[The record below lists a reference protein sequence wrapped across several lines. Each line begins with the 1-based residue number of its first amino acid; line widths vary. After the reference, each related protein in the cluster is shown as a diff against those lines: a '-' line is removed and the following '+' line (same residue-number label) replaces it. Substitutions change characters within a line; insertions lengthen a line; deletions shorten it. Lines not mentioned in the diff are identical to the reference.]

1 MQIGNENEM
10 IPVDGK
16 WRGEI
21 DRLIEREWAG
31 PMVATNGV
39 LHDTSQ
45 AEGFVFLSS
54 GQLAGYLL
62 YCLENGECEVLVL
75 HSLAENQGVGS
86 ALLGL
91 AAQKAREIGCGRLWL
106 VTTNDNVRAIRF
118 YQRFGME
125 LKAVRIGAM
134 DQARASLKPSI
145 PPVGMDGIPI
155 RHEFEFEMLL

>member
-1 MQIGNENEM
+1 MGNRADDI
-10 IPVDGK
+10 IPVDGE
-16 WRGEI
+16 WRAEI

-39 LHDTSQ
+39 LHNTSQ

-62 YCLENGECEVLVL
+62 YCLEKGECEVLVL
-75 HSLAENQGVGS
+75 HSLAENRGVGS
-86 ALLGL
+86 ALLRS
-91 AAQKAREIGCGRLWL
+91 AVQKAKQSGCGRLWL
-106 VTTNDNVRAIRF
+106 VTTNDNVRAVRF

-145 PPVGMDGIPI
+145 PLIGIDGIPI
-155 RHEFEFEMLL
+155 KHEFEFEMIL

>member
-1 MQIGNENEM
+1 MENRADEI
-10 IPVDGK
+10 IPVDGE
-16 WRGEI
+16 WRAEI

-39 LHDTSQ
+39 LHNTSQ

-62 YCLENGECEVLVL
+62 YCLEKGECEVLVL
-75 HSLAENQGVGS
+75 HSLAENRGVGS
-86 ALLGL
+86 ALLRS
-91 AAQKAREIGCGRLWL
+91 AVQKAKQGGCGRLWL

-125 LKAVRIGAM
+125 LKTVRIGAM
-134 DQARASLKPSI
+134 NQARASLKPSI
-145 PPVGMDGIPI
+145 PLIGIDGIPI
-155 RHEFEFEMLL
+155 KHEFEFEMIL

>member
-1 MQIGNENEM
+1 MEPEDEIV
-10 IPVDGK
+10 PLDGK

-21 DRLIEREWAG
+21 DRLIRREWAG

-39 LHDTSQ
+39 LHNTSQ

-54 GQLAGYLL
+54 GKLAGYLL

-75 HSLAENQGVGS
+75 HSLAENRGVGS
-86 ALLGL
+86 ALLR
-91 AAQKAREIGCGRLWL
+91 AAAEKAKQSGCGRLWL
-106 VTTNDNVRAIRF
+106 VTTNDNVHAIRF

-145 PPVGMDGIPI
+145 PLVGMDGIPI
-155 RHEFEFEMLL
+155 RHEFEFEMIL

>member
-1 MQIGNENEM
+1 MGNRADE
-10 IPVDGK
+10 IISVDSE
-16 WRGEI
+16 WRAEI

-39 LHDTSQ
+39 LHNTSQ

-62 YCLENGECEVLVL
+62 YCLEKGECEVLVL
-75 HSLAENQGVGS
+75 HSLAENRGVGS
-86 ALLGL
+86 ALLRS
-91 AAQKAREIGCGRLWL
+91 AVQKAKQGGCGRLWL
-106 VTTNDNVRAIRF
+106 VTTNDNVRAVRF

-145 PPVGMDGIPI
+145 PLIGSDGIPI
-155 RHEFEFEMLL
+155 KHEFEFEMIL

>member
-1 MQIGNENEM
+1 MGNRADE
-10 IPVDGK
+10 IISVDSE
-16 WRGEI
+16 WRAEI

-39 LHDTSQ
+39 LHNTSQ

-62 YCLENGECEVLVL
+62 YCLEKGECEVLVL
-75 HSLAENQGVGS
+75 HSLAENRGVGS
-86 ALLGL
+86 ALLRSVV
-91 AAQKAREIGCGRLWL
+91 QKAKQGGCGRLWL
-106 VTTNDNVRAIRF
+106 VTTNDNVRAVRF

-145 PPVGMDGIPI
+145 PLIGSDGIPI
-155 RHEFEFEMLL
+155 KHEFEFEMIL

>member
-1 MQIGNENEM
+1 MEPGDEIV
-10 IPVDGK
+10 PLDGE

-21 DRLIEREWAG
+21 DRLIRREWAG

-39 LHDTSQ
+39 LHNTSQ

-54 GQLAGYLL
+54 GKLAGYLL

-75 HSLAENQGVGS
+75 HSLAENRGIGS
-86 ALLGL
+86 ALLR
-91 AAQKAREIGCGRLWL
+91 AAAEKAKQSGCGRLWL
-106 VTTNDNVRAIRF
+106 VTTNDNVHAIRF

-145 PPVGMDGIPI
+145 PLVGMDEIPI
-155 RHEFEFEMLL
+155 RHEFEFEMIL

>member
-1 MQIGNENEM
+1 MKSEDEI
-10 IPVDGK
+10 ISLDGK
-16 WRGEI
+16 WREEI
-21 DRLIEREWAG
+21 NRLIEREWAG

-39 LHDTSQ
+39 LHNTSQ

-54 GQLAGYLL
+54 GKLAGYLL

-75 HSLAENQGVGS
+75 HSLAENRGVGS
-86 ALLGL
+86 ALLR
-91 AAQKAREIGCGRLWL
+91 AAAEKAKQSGCGRLWL
-106 VTTNDNVRAIRF
+106 VTTNDNVHAIRF

-145 PPVGMDGIPI
+145 PLVGMDGIPI
-155 RHEFEFEMLL
+155 RHEFEFEMIL

>member
-1 MQIGNENEM
+1 MGNRADEI
-10 IPVDGK
+10 IPVDSE
-16 WRGEI
+16 WRAEI

-39 LHDTSQ
+39 LHNTSQ

-62 YCLENGECEVLVL
+62 YCLEKGECEVLVL
-75 HSLAENQGVGS
+75 HSLAENRGVGS
-86 ALLGL
+86 ALLRS
-91 AAQKAREIGCGRLWL
+91 AVQKAKQGGCGRIWL
-106 VTTNDNVRAIRF
+106 VTTNDNVRAVRF
-118 YQRFGME
+118 YQRFGVE

-145 PPVGMDGIPI
+145 PLIGSDGIPI
-155 RHEFEFEMLL
+155 KHEFEFEMIL

>member
-1 MQIGNENEM
+1 MGNRADDI
-10 IPVDGK
+10 IPVDGE
-16 WRGEI
+16 WRAEI

-39 LHDTSQ
+39 LHNTSQ

-62 YCLENGECEVLVL
+62 YCLEKGECEVLVL
-75 HSLAENQGVGS
+75 HSLAENRGVGS
-86 ALLGL
+86 ALLRS
-91 AAQKAREIGCGRLWL
+91 AVQKAKQGGCGRLWL
-106 VTTNDNVRAIRF
+106 VTTNDNVRAVRF

-145 PPVGMDGIPI
+145 PLIGSDGIPI
-155 RHEFEFEMLL
+155 KHEFEFEMIL

>member
-1 MQIGNENEM
+1 MGNRADEI
-10 IPVDGK
+10 IPVDSE
-16 WRGEI
+16 WRAEI

-39 LHDTSQ
+39 LHNTSQ

-62 YCLENGECEVLVL
+62 YCLEKGECEVLVL
-75 HSLAENQGVGS
+75 HSLAKNRGVGS
-86 ALLGL
+86 ALLRS
-91 AAQKAREIGCGRLWL
+91 AVQKAKQGGCGRLWL
-106 VTTNDNVRAIRF
+106 VTTNDNVRAVRF

-145 PPVGMDGIPI
+145 PLIGSDGIPI
-155 RHEFEFEMLL
+155 KHEFEFEMIL

>member
-1 MQIGNENEM
+1 MESEDEIV
-10 IPVDGK
+10 PLDGK

-21 DRLIEREWAG
+21 DRLIRREWAG

-39 LHDTSQ
+39 LHNTSQ
-45 AEGFVFLSS
+45 AEGFVFLAS
-54 GQLAGYLL
+54 GKLAGYLL

-75 HSLAENQGVGS
+75 HSLAENRGVGS
-86 ALLGL
+86 ALLR
-91 AAQKAREIGCGRLWL
+91 AAAEKAKQSGCGRLWL
-106 VTTNDNVRAIRF
+106 VTTNDNVHAIRF

-145 PPVGMDGIPI
+145 PLVGMDGIPI
-155 RHEFEFEMLL
+155 RHEFEFEMIL

>member
-1 MQIGNENEM
+1 MGNRADKI
-10 IPVDGK
+10 IPVDSE
-16 WRGEI
+16 WRAEI

-39 LHDTSQ
+39 LHNTSQ

-62 YCLENGECEVLVL
+62 YCLEKGECEVLVL
-75 HSLAENQGVGS
+75 HSLAENRGVGS
-86 ALLGL
+86 ALLRS
-91 AAQKAREIGCGRLWL
+91 AVQKAKQGGCGRLWL
-106 VTTNDNVRAIRF
+106 VTTNDNVRAVRF

-145 PPVGMDGIPI
+145 PLIGSDGIPI
-155 RHEFEFEMLL
+155 KHEFEFEMIL

>member
-1 MQIGNENEM
+1 MGNRADEI
-10 IPVDGK
+10 IPVDSE
-16 WRGEI
+16 WRAEI

-39 LHDTSQ
+39 LHNTSQ

-62 YCLENGECEVLVL
+62 YCLEKGECEVLVL
-75 HSLAENQGVGS
+75 HSLAENRGVGS
-86 ALLGL
+86 ALLRS
-91 AAQKAREIGCGRLWL
+91 AVQKAKQGGCGRLWL
-106 VTTNDNVRAIRF
+106 VTTNDNVRAVRF

-145 PPVGMDGIPI
+145 PLIGSDGIPI
-155 RHEFEFEMLL
+155 KHEFEFEMIL

>member
-1 MQIGNENEM
+1 MGNRADEI
-10 IPVDGK
+10 IPVDSE
-16 WRGEI
+16 WRAEI

-39 LHDTSQ
+39 LHNTSQ

-62 YCLENGECEVLVL
+62 YCLEKGECEVLVL
-75 HSLAENQGVGS
+75 HSLAENRGVGS
-86 ALLGL
+86 ALLRS
-91 AAQKAREIGCGRLWL
+91 AVQKAKQGGCGRIWL
-106 VTTNDNVRAIRF
+106 VTTNDNVRAVRF

-145 PPVGMDGIPI
+145 PLIGSDGIPI
-155 RHEFEFEMLL
+155 KHEFEFEMIL

>member
-1 MQIGNENEM
+1 MGNRADE
-10 IPVDGK
+10 IISVDSE
-16 WRGEI
+16 WRAEI

-39 LHDTSQ
+39 LHNTSQ

-62 YCLENGECEVLVL
+62 YCLEKGECEVLVL
-75 HSLAENQGVGS
+75 HSLAENRGVGS
-86 ALLGL
+86 ALLRS
-91 AAQKAREIGCGRLWL
+91 AVQKAKQGGCGRLWL
-106 VTTNDNVRAIRF
+106 VTTNDNVRAVRF

-145 PPVGMDGIPI
+145 PLIGSDGIPI
-155 RHEFEFEMLL
+155 KPEFEFEMIL